1 MEQEPTVTVEL
12 EWTRPSQ
19 TYGEL
24 KGYRL
29 RYGVKDQLL
38 KEVFIKGK
46 LTFFIEIN
54 IVFKLKKRSQLMR
67 FLIRLFLLI
76 LSIFAGQSTY
86 GNIKIRK
93 PM

>member
-1 MEQEPTVTVEL
+1 MLSVISSHFFRIVEQEPTVTVEL

-38 KEVFIKGK
+38 KDVFIKG
-46 LTFFIEIN
+46 
-54 IVFKLKKRSQLMR
+54 R
-67 FLIRLFLLI
+67 F
-76 LSIFAGQSTY
+76 
-86 GNIKIRK
+86 
-93 PM
+93 M